1 MTQKEYK
8 PIKVTAEQYD
18 TLRDLKVDIF
28 NTENASF
35 REVVDELIEEY
46 DNG

>member
-1 MTQKEYK
+1 MAQTEYK

-18 TLRDLKVDIF
+18 TLRDLKVEIF
-28 NTENASF
+28 KTENASF

-46 DNG
+46 EDD